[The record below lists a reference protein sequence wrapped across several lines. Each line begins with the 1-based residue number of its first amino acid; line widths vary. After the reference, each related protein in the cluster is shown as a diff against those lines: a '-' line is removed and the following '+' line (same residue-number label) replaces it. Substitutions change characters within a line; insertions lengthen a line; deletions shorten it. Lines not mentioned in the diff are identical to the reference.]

1 MRSVYLDHNATTP
14 LRSEVREHLLAELD
28 ELRGNPSSVHAA
40 GRRARAVVDRAR
52 ERAAAALG
60 VAEEECVFTSGG
72 TEANNMVLF
81 GSLRPHGPPAGLVT
95 SAIEH
100 PSILE
105 PAALLESA
113 GHTVRRIAP
122 DGEGR
127 VDMQA
132 VLEAATDPACR
143 LVSIMAA
150 NNEVGSCARLGE
162 LSEGLRS
169 AADPTRVRLHTDAT
183 QALGRLPIDLAG
195 WGVDL
200 ATFSAHKV
208 GGPLGVGLLVRRRG
222 VPLAPV
228 LAGGGQEG
236 GLRAGT
242 ENAPA
247 LSAAALAVEL
257 AVTEQASYRE
267 RVGKLAASLW
277 ENLSR
282 ALPGARLI
290 GPPIDASE
298 RLPNTL
304 AVLLPGAGQQLLVA
318 RLDLEGIAVS
328 AGSACASGSIEPSHV
343 LTAMGLEEEDA
354 RATLRLSLGRETSPQ
369 EARRAVEILRRT
381 AATLPLAEG
390 RREK

>member
-28 ELRGNPSSVHAA
+28 ELGGNPSSVHAA

-52 ERAAAALG
+52 ERVAAALG

-72 TEANNMVLF
+72 TEANNMVLY

-113 GHTVRRIAP
+113 GHAVRRIAP

-162 LSEGLRS
+162 LGEGLRS
-169 AADPTRVRLHTDAT
+169 ATGPARVRLHTDAT
-183 QALGRLPIDLAG
+183 QALGRLPIDLTG

-290 GPPIDASE
+290 GPPIDASD

-328 AGSACASGSIEPSHV
+328 AGSACASGAIEPSHV

-354 RATLRLSLGRETSPQ
+354 RATLRLSLGRETSQQ
-369 EARRAVEILRRT
+369 EARCAVEILRRT
-381 AATLPLAEG
+381 AATPSLAEG
-390 RREK
+390 RGEK

>member
-113 GHTVRRIAP
+113 GHAVRRIAP

-381 AATLPLAEG
+381 AATLSLAEG

>member
-169 AADPTRVRLHTDAT
+169 AADPARVRLHTDAT

-381 AATLPLAEG
+381 AATLSLAEG